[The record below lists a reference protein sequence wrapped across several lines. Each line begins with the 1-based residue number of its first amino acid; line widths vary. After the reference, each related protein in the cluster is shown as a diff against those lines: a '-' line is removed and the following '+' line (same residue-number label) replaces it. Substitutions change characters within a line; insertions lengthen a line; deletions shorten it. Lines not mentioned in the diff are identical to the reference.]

1 MQKQAILDAQKQ
13 DLISNLPA
21 QPNYMPTFE
30 NGGDILDRV
39 SEFKNGGLHE
49 INPNGGIPVGQ
60 NALTEEGEFMYTTKK
75 GKKYIFSNRF

>member
-39 SEFKNGGLHE
+39 SEIKSGTTHEQSPLNGVPIGKS
-49 INPNGGIPVGQ
+49 
-60 NALTEEGEFMYTTKK
+60 ALVEDSEVIFTNKS
-75 GKKYIFSNRF
+75 GKKYVFSTRF